1 MARAHKI
8 VTISAE
14 GRDKGKSFFVLE
26 MPPRKA
32 EKWATRALLAIG
44 KAGHVDV
51 SPELNEALG
60 HAGMAGFAALG
71 VRALT
76 ALDFAD
82 AEPLL
87 DEMMDC
93 VTFVP
98 NLGMMDQVTRLPITR
113 PLREEDIEEVGTILT
128 LRSEIMEVHL
138 GFSIAAFLSRVGSVA
153 KARFL
158 SSITPTS
165 PPSSEE

>member
-14 GRDKGKSFFVLE
+14 GRDKGKSFFILE

-44 KAGHVDV
+44 RGGRVEMSAD
-51 SPELNEALG
+51 LNEALE

-71 VRALT
+71 IQALT
-76 ALDFAD
+76 GLDYKD

-87 DEMMDC
+87 DEMFEC

-98 NLGMMDQVTRLPITR
+98 SLDMIDQVTRLPVTR
-113 PLREEDIEEVGTILT
+113 PLREDDIEEVTT
-128 LRSEIMEVHL
+128 VMKLRSEIMEVHL
-138 GFSIAAFLSRVGSVA
+138 GFSIAAFLSRVGQAA

-165 PPSSEE
+165 PLSSGE